1 MDQVTQ
7 LSILKKFEV
16 EQADIDR
23 VRAVGPML
31 MLEIKEPVWKVRQD
45 FSVFEWISAVCDLP
59 VLARHAMRA

>member
-31 MLEIKEPVWKVRQD
+31 MLEIND
-45 FSVFEWISAVCDLP
+45 HLASVGLYGLTGHHSCC
-59 VLARHAMRA
+59 